1 MRRNPQP
8 VSLYGK
14 NGIEL
19 DLSPDHAKR
28 LLDYQNGRDRLASRT
43 RFETAYPV
51 EPRFADGSSIDA
63 MIEADDAEDAADRAE
78 MAAMQREE
86 TERQFRHRGKKVNPN
101 ADLTSLAPTL
111 RESLGVRDG
120 PGKPAADDD
129 TDMPARSSVE

>member
-43 RFETAYPV
+43 KFETAYPV
-51 EPRFADGSSIDA
+51 EPRFADGKSIDA
-63 MIEADDAEDAADRAE
+63 MIDADDAEDAEDRAE
-78 MAAMQREE
+78 MARLQREE
-86 TERQFRHRGKKVNPN
+86 TERQYRHRGKKVNPN
-101 ADLTSLAPTL
+101 ADLSSLAPTL
-111 RESLGVRDG
+111 RESLGVGDD
-120 PGKPAADDD
+120 PAKPADP
-129 TDMPARSSVE
+129 DMPARSSVE